1 MLQLPDLSGF
11 SEEERIQLMAVMKK
25 VQVNLWWLF
34 FISKFSTFLIDSQ
47 VQLGHHHPDST

>member
-34 FISKFSTFLIDSQ
+34 FISKFSTFLI
-47 VQLGHHHPDST
+47 